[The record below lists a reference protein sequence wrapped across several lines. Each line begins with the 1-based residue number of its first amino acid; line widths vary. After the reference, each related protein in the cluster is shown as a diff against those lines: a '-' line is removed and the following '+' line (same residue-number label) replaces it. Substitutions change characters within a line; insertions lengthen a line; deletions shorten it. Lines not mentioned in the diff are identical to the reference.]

1 MYMREEL
8 TKESITKMLEKYTPP
23 VSRKATEGDFFSDVS
38 NIKNSEYTDTK
49 NNDRIVDNRLQKEYG
64 ERKRIKP

>member
-1 MYMREEL
+1 MKEQL
-8 TKESITKMLEKYTPP
+8 TQESIKEMIEYYTPP

-38 NIKNSEYTDTK
+38 NRINSEYTDTK
-49 NNDRIVDNRLQKEYG
+49 NNDRIVDTRLQKEYG